1 MGGCV
6 AIRGC
11 RGRSGGK
18 GVSRVPKERR
28 ALGDCVRQLF
38 TTISLNRPRL
48 LPVSAAFVSRNLRDR
63 RVSTYRDLG
72 CSLSG
77 LFSVA
82 CDETTPYPRPYVPQ
96 LPRAPHRARYYGKGA
111 YLRRCAHITPA
122 DKLAS
127 LSSCLYPSLSL
138 LPSLVPASI
147 PPPPPISPGLT
158 LLHFSCNLREVLQ
171 GSSSSLIPLSR
182 TSSTILG
189 VNTRASERA
198 SEPMSRP
205 GRDSFIRTN
214 VTSRSSLRY
223 IDIGFRYV

>member
-1 MGGCV
+1 M

-82 CDETTPYPRPYVPQ
+82 CDETTPYPPSVRP
-96 LPRAPHRARYYGKGA
+96 AA
-111 YLRRCAHITPA
+111 
-122 DKLAS
+122 
-127 LSSCLYPSLSL
+127 SSCAASCEVLRQRRVFTSLRSHNSGRQTGKPFFLPLSFSFPSS
-138 LPSLVPASI
+138 
-147 PPPPPISPGLT
+147 
-158 LLHFSCNLREVLQ
+158 FSCFCFYSATAADFPGSYTPPLFLQ
-171 GSSSSLIPLSR
+171 SP
-182 TSSTILG
+182 
-189 VNTRASERA
+189 
-198 SEPMSRP
+198 
-205 GRDSFIRTN
+205 
-214 VTSRSSLRY
+214 
-223 IDIGFRYV
+223 

>member
-1 MGGCV
+1 M

-96 LPRAPHRARYYGKGA
+96 LPRAAHRARYYGKGA

-127 LSSCLYPSLSL
+127 LSSCLYPSLSCFFL
-138 LPSLVPASI
+138 LLFLLLFRHRRRFPRVLHSSTFLAISVKYFKDRLPPSFRSLVRR
-147 PPPPPISPGLT
+147 
-158 LLHFSCNLREVLQ
+158 LRFW
-171 GSSSSLIPLSR
+171 G
-182 TSSTILG
+182 
-189 VNTRASERA
+189 
-198 SEPMSRP
+198 
-205 GRDSFIRTN
+205 
-214 VTSRSSLRY
+214 
-223 IDIGFRYV
+223 